1 MEVAAL
7 YANPTNWPVLSAET
21 FPTENFRPIDP
32 ILKAVEELLPHG
44 IRVITTTWGT
54 RGGTPSVCRII
65 RERFKIPTVV
75 HLPIQ
80 AKTRRDIE
88 SILRSLYLD
97 GLHNVLALG
106 GDPPAGRVDYVPREL
121 RHGYASELVEQI
133 VHLNKGLWMDGEGE
147 YSKAGVKTQFAI
159 AVTGFPEVHPDD
171 YRTEEHPELNM
182 QRNIQ
187 HLKMKVDAGAQY
199 VVGQMMFDA
208 DLHFRFV
215 RAAQEAG
222 IDVPIIPGV
231 LPFERYAQVAR
242 FVGDEYRVSMP
253 TKLRAALENAKPRAP
268 RRGLLSQPRA
278 KALRWRGARHP
289 LLLHEQ
295 VSADDSP
302 ASAHPVTER
311 IAGAVGQPRFLG
323 RTSFASNP

>member
-1 MEVAAL
+1 MNVAAL
-7 YANPTNWPVLSAET
+7 YADPRNWPVLSAET

-32 ILKAVEELLPHG
+32 ILKTVEELLPHG
-44 IRVITTTWGT
+44 IRVITTTWGALGST

-80 AKTRRDIE
+80 AKTKRDIE

-97 GLHNVLALG
+97 GLHNILALG

-133 VHLNKGLWMDGEGE
+133 VYLNKGLWMDGEGG
-147 YSKAGVKTQFAI
+147 YSKAGVKTQFGIGVA
-159 AVTGFPEVHPDD
+159 GFPEVHPDD
-171 YRTEEHPELNM
+171 YRTEENPELNM

-187 HLKMKVDAGAQY
+187 HLKMKVDAGAQH

-215 RAAQEAG
+215 RAAQEAE

-242 FVGDEYRVSMP
+242 FIGDEYRVSMP
-253 TKLRAALENAKPRAP
+253 TKLRAALEHATEEDQKRLAEDYMTDLVQKLFDGGVPGIHFYCMNKSAPTIRLLQRA
-268 RRGLLSQPRA
+268 R
-278 KALRWRGARHP
+278 
-289 LLLHEQ
+289 
-295 VSADDSP
+295 
-302 ASAHPVTER
+302 
-311 IAGAVGQPRFLG
+311 
-323 RTSFASNP
+323 